1 MKINTDLNILGGL
14 PDWNLINIFLEKK
27 LSILRKSGG
36 VHHFTAIKTDK
47 SVKRFE
53 MAISSTLISFINK
66 DIELLVRNEL
76 AGEGISKDSLLLLF
90 WNASYNNDLL
100 DYLNQKVYF
109 LSFYSGRV
117 SIKRDEAVACLKDLR
132 ERETGLKQW
141 SDYTLQIT
149 ASKYLTL
156 LKKFNLLSGTTSK
169 SISHPYLNDKM
180 FILFV
185 YWLKAI
191 EPKSNILDSTWLKYC
206 FSDMSVFTERVMQ
219 KKYSKYYELNYT
231 GDKLK
236 IETLIPYETIHH
248 AIN

>member
-14 PDWNLINIFLEKK
+14 PDWNLINVFLERK
-27 LSILRKSGG
+27 LSKTGKDDG
-36 VHHFTAIKTDK
+36 VNSFTAIKTDK
-47 SVKRFE
+47 SVKRFQR
-53 MAISSTLISFINK
+53 AISSTMIKFCSSDVEVLIRAGLVKEGLSR
-66 DIELLVRNEL
+66 DI
-76 AGEGISKDSLLLLF
+76 LLLMF
-90 WNASYNNDLL
+90 WNASFNNELL

-109 LSFYSGRV
+109 LFFYSGRV
-117 SIKRDEAVACLKDLR
+117 SIKGDEVVACLKDLK
-132 ERETGLKQW
+132 EREPGLKKW
-141 SDYTLQIT
+141 SDNTLSLT
-149 ASKYLTL
+149 ASKYLTV
-156 LKKFNLLSGTTSK
+156 LKKFNLLEGALNKT
-169 SISHPYLNDKM
+169 IIHPYLNDKM

-185 YWLKAI
+185 YWLKAV

-236 IETLIPYETIHH
+236 IETLIPYENIHH